1 MDSVITIRSG
11 NPFTKPL
18 IVIVMMAIVLLGVM
32 TLVHAAKRHGQV
44 VHEVVKTCG
53 PGTGG
58 SQIYMH
64 NPTTNRNAGACFVHG
79 QWWIVIDGEPIDGDN
94 IVSVF
99 PRKTA
104 QIIDDV
110 IAYLKAAGYQ

>member
-1 MDSVITIRSG
+1 MERVITRSE

-18 IVIVMMAIVLLGVM
+18 IVIVMMAIVLLGAM
-32 TLVHAAKRHGQV
+32 TLAHAVKRHGQV

-58 SQIYMH
+58 SQISMH
-64 NPTTNRNAGACFVHG
+64 NPSTNRNAGACFVQG

-94 IVSVF
+94 IISVF

-104 QIIDDV
+104 QSIDEV
-110 IAYLKAAGYQ
+110 ITYLKEAGYQ

>member
-1 MDSVITIRSG
+1 MESVVTRSE

-18 IVIVMMAIVLLGVM
+18 IVIVMMAIVLLGAM
-32 TLVHAAKRHGQV
+32 TLAHAVTRHGQV
-44 VHEVVKTCG
+44 VHDVVKTCG

-58 SQIYMH
+58 SQISMQ
-64 NPTTNRNAGACFVHG
+64 NPTTKRNAGACFVQG

-104 QIIDDV
+104 QSIDDV

>member
-1 MDSVITIRSG
+1 MERVITRSR

-18 IVIVMMAIVLLGVM
+18 IVIVMMAIVLLGAM
-32 TLVHAAKRHGQV
+32 TLAHAAKRHGQV

-58 SQIYMH
+58 SQIHMH
-64 NPTTNRNAGACFVHG
+64 NPTTNRNAGACFVQG
-79 QWWIVIDGEPIDGDN
+79 QWWIVIDGEPIDEDN

-104 QIIDDV
+104 QSLDDV

>member
-1 MDSVITIRSG
+1 MESVITRSE

-18 IVIVMMAIVLLGVM
+18 IVIIMMAIVLLGAM
-32 TLVHAAKRHGQV
+32 TLAHAVKRHGPV

-58 SQIYMH
+58 SQISMH
-64 NPTTNRNAGACFVHG
+64 NPSTTRNAGACFVQG

-94 IVSVF
+94 IISVF

-104 QIIDDV
+104 QSIDD
-110 IAYLKAAGYQ
+110 IITYLKAAGYQ

>member
-1 MDSVITIRSG
+1 MESVLTRSE
-11 NPFTKPL
+11 NPFTKSL
-18 IVIVMMAIVLLGVM
+18 IVIVMMAIVLLGAM
-32 TLVHAAKRHGQV
+32 TLAHAVKRHGQV

-53 PGTGG
+53 PGTRG

-64 NPTTNRNAGACFVHG
+64 NPATNRNAGACFVQG
-79 QWWIVIDGEPIDGDN
+79 QWWIVIVGETINEDN

-104 QIIDDV
+104 HSIDDV

>member
-1 MDSVITIRSG
+1 METVITRSE

-18 IVIVMMAIVLLGVM
+18 IVIVMVAIVLLGAM
-32 TLVHAAKRHGQV
+32 TVAHAVKRHGQV
-44 VHEVVKTCG
+44 VHDVVKTCG

-58 SQIYMH
+58 SQISMH
-64 NPTTNRNAGACFVHG
+64 NPTTNRNAGACFVEG
-79 QWWIVIDGEPIDGDN
+79 QWWIVIDGESIDEDN
-94 IVSVF
+94 IISVF

-104 QIIDDV
+104 QSIDDI